1 MVHKPQNVNY
11 EKIDKSSLLVEQQ
24 ISEIEG
30 VLLEKLIDEWEFKK
44 LLKEFCA
51 NAESFIQ
58 KIKMQKVC

>member
-1 MVHKPQNVNY
+1 MLIMK
-11 EKIDKSSLLVEQQ
+11 KLISSLLVEEE

-58 KIKMQKVC
+58 KIKMQQVC

>member
-11 EKIDKSSLLVEQQ
+11 EKIDKSNLLVEQQ

-58 KIKMQKVC
+58 KIKMQQVC